1 MSEGRPDS
9 ASENYDT
16 RGNDGPGLAGEPR
29 DVVGNTFQDTS
40 HRYRDRTCGSDS
52 VPYGGPSLTNEGHD
66 GEGGDDPGPTNR
78 GRGMAC
84 GGGTPNVNTFL
95 SGESY

>member
-29 DVVGNTFQDTS
+29 DVVGNTFEDTS
-40 HRYRDRTCGSDS
+40 CRCRD
-52 VPYGGPSLTNEGHD
+52 
-66 GEGGDDPGPTNR
+66 
-78 GRGMAC
+78 
-84 GGGTPNVNTFL
+84 
-95 SGESY
+95 